1 MRKSTWLNALLVGVA
16 SAALV
21 CLPTRSYAQHG
32 GGHGG
37 GGGGFHGGGGGGF
50 HGGGGGF
57 HGGGG
62 FGGGFHGGGYGGGG
76 YRGGGYHGGG
86 SYGGYRGGGYG
97 GRGFMEAAGLM
108 AEVCAGI
115 RFRGA
120 ARPDQGVGLQTAA
133 ALALATCPRAGIRL
147 DPAVA
152 GVWPAGRGSAL
163 VRGLAGAWSVR
174 MRRLPTG
181 SGMGSVARRLIM
193 RR

>member
-21 CLPTRSYAQHG
+21 CLPTTSDAQHG

-76 YRGGGYHGGG
+76 YRGGGYRAAVHSGILAAVTEAAD
-86 SYGGYRGGGYG
+86 ST
-97 GRGFMEAAGLM
+97 EAAGLM
-108 AEVCAGI
+108 VVCAEVCVGI
-115 RFRGA
+115 RFRDA
-120 ARPDQGVGLQTAA
+120 ALAHRGVGLRTVA

-147 DPAVA
+147 D
-152 GVWPAGRGSAL
+152 GSRGRMAGRSGFGAGS
-163 VRGLAGAWSVR
+163 RSEGA
-174 MRRLPTG
+174 
-181 SGMGSVARRLIM
+181 
-193 RR
+193 